1 MVSFLHACGV
11 RDDHVVPWLRAWERV
26 ADHEHPS
33 TRGNPASAIGAD
45 GYPDQPLRE
54 RSRTVDPQVEVLRNQ
69 ISQLNADNSRLRLQ
83 LADQR
88 RPRVE
93 QPRVE
98 ESSSIHSGNAPA
110 LHSPIARR
118 RELGILLRAIR
129 EERGLTIE
137 QVAEHLMCTVNK
149 VKRMESSFRA
159 GTLRDVRD
167 LCNLYGVIDE
177 AERGRIMNLAI
188 EGKQQGWWQ
197 SYHLAYGTYVGL
209 ETEAVVISAFQS
221 SVLHG
226 LLQTADYARAG
237 HEAAMPR
244 LSPDQIDMQIE
255 AKLTRQRILTRDKPP
270 RVTVVLDE
278 AALHRAVGGNLVM
291 AAQLTKILDLSA
303 LPNVVVQILPFE
315 LGAHPALESNFTILG
330 LPNSPE
336 IVFVEGLIG

>member
-1 MVSFLHACGV
+1 
-11 RDDHVVPWLRAWERV
+11 
-26 ADHEHPS
+26 
-33 TRGNPASAIGAD
+33 
-45 GYPDQPLRE
+45 
-54 RSRTVDPQVEVLRNQ
+54 
-69 ISQLNADNSRLRLQ
+69 
-83 LADQR
+83 
-88 RPRVE
+88 
-93 QPRVE
+93 
-98 ESSSIHSGNAPA
+98 
-110 LHSPIARR
+110 
-118 RELGILLRAIR
+118 
-129 EERGLTIE
+129 
-137 QVAEHLMCTVNK
+137 
-149 VKRMESSFRA
+149 
-159 GTLRDVRD
+159 
-167 LCNLYGVIDE
+167 
-177 AERGRIMNLAI
+177 
-188 EGKQQGWWQ
+188 
-197 SYHLAYGTYVGL
+197 
-209 ETEAVVISAFQS
+209 VVISAFQS

-336 IVFVEGLIG
+336 IVFVEGLIGSVYLEHEEDLRRYREIFNRLKSIALSPQDTASLLADLRDSYRDDL